1 MIDLNAQVTLT
12 TLLILAHLMALGLLL
27 HRFIPNLILARASM
41 VLGVTLVMFFIEHFV
56 GFGALGFAWPVTSAA
71 SVYVIWRVR
80 RRLLSDRAT
89 WQGEI
94 VFLFGFA
101 WAFLWRYG
109 FPNISPSSE
118 RLTNLYFI
126 ANYLPGTRLPPV
138 DSWYPPLSFDFYYGL
153 QHYGAALLA
162 RWFDLSPALGYHFGF
177 CIVVGLG
184 LSLVWAFASTV
195 LQSVALRALIVATV
209 AIGGT
214 GGTVFAQLTVETP
227 PDTPAYIETN
237 DRLWGGARF
246 AGDFDQRA
254 NTTLGRW
261 LFPKA
266 DNGIEPRSL
275 PSENFGYQIGLG
287 DYHPPLGGFF
297 LLLLAIALMGVIETS
312 TGRTS
317 LIYQALLGLTVAAQ
331 LATNAWVFPL
341 QGLLVL
347 CWMLWRLEQRRAISW
362 LAVVGGGFGGLM
374 LLYPYLQGLSTGL
387 GVISPALTRASDF
400 TPVGSFVATFWPVLL
415 LLGFGLAQARA
426 RSLSTVFVVALSLML
441 FFSEVFFIDDPSA
454 GRFERT
460 NTTMKW
466 WGYLITAAF
475 AGLAPLVLASGK
487 FATRAVVVAALLLVN
502 VHLVDQYR
510 YWNAQDSTHR
520 GDLSGEGVYA
530 KDSRVAGMIDYL
542 KSAERGIVLENVTC
556 TAYCDTAAISMF
568 AAKPVLLGWPMHQ
581 QTWRG
586 TASGVWLLRDQIV
599 SFYGGSKADAL
610 PWLQS
615 SDVRYVLL
623 TPADVRSGSRWS
635 ALHDLLQADF
645 QWVEFGREGDSPV
658 GLWVRLAR

>member
-1 MIDLNAQVTLT
+1 MIDLNAQIILT
-12 TLLILAHLMALGLLL
+12 TLLVLVHLMALGLAIS
-27 HRFIPNLILARASM
+27 RFIPDLILARAAM

-56 GFGALGFAWPVTSAA
+56 GLGALGLAWPISSGA
-71 SVYVIWRVR
+71 SLYVIGRSR
-80 RRLLSDRAT
+80 HRLLSERPI

-94 VFLFGFA
+94 VFLAGFA

-138 DSWYPPLSFDFYYGL
+138 DSWYPPLAFDFYYGL

-177 CIVVGLG
+177 CIVVALG
-184 LSLVWAFASTV
+184 ISLVWAFASAV
-195 LQSVALRALIVATV
+195 LKSTALRVLIVATV

-214 GGTVFAQLTVETP
+214 GGTVFAQWVVDTP

-237 DRLWGGARF
+237 DRMWGGARF

-254 NTTLGRW
+254 NTPLGRS

-266 DNGIEPRSL
+266 DNGLEPRSL

-297 LLLLAIALMGVIETS
+297 LLLLAIALMGAIEVS
-312 TGRTS
+312 AGRTAV
-317 LIYQALLGLTVAAQ
+317 IYQALLGLTVSAQ

-347 CWMLWRLEQRRAISW
+347 CWMLWRLEQRRAMSW
-362 LAVVGGGFGGLM
+362 LAVIGGGFGGLL

-426 RSLSTVFVVALSLML
+426 RSLSTVFVVALAVML
-441 FFSEVFFIDDPSA
+441 FVSEVFFIDDPSA
-454 GRFERT
+454 DRYERT
-460 NTTMKW
+460 NTTLKW

-475 AGLAPLVLASGK
+475 AGLAPLVLAAGQ
-487 FATRAVVVAALLLVN
+487 FVTRAVIVGALLLVN

-510 YWNAQDSTHR
+510 YWITQDSTHR
-520 GDLSGEGVYA
+520 GELSGDGVYA
-530 KDSRVAGMIDYL
+530 KDPRVAGLINYL

-586 TASGVWLLRDQIV
+586 TASGVWLLRDQIAR
-599 SFYGGSKADAL
+599 FYGGDTPNPL
-610 PWLQS
+610 PWLRAS
-615 SDVRYVLL
+615 SVRYVLL
-623 TPADVRSGSRWS
+623 TPADVRAGSRWS
-635 ALHDLLQADF
+635 LLQNALQADF

-658 GLWVRLAR
+658 GLWVRRAP